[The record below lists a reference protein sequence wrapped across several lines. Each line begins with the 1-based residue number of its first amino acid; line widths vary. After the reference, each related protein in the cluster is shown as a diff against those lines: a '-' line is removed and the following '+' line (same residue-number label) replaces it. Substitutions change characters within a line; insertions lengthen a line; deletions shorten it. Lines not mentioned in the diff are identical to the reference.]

1 MCLAQQNSDGEE
13 SHDGL
18 TDEKSTQI
26 AADAVDGEGKQHKED
41 ADAAGNQIQH
51 ESDARVAEPVQNTCS
66 ASRRG
71 TGKDRSSRAS
81 V

>member
-18 TDEKSTQI
+18 ADEKSAQI
-26 AADAVDGEGKQHKED
+26 AADAVDGKGKQHKED

-51 ESDARVAEPVQNTCS
+51 ESDAR
-66 ASRRG
+66 
-71 TGKDRSSRAS
+71 
-81 V
+81 